1 MHDDQDLGH
10 PDDDPLK
17 RLQRREYSWRPAVK
31 YAGAVIGATFLTAI
45 IIGVISAVMG
55 GPICDAG
62 EHVFICSRWAEL
74 AFPLVP
80 GAVSLIGALGCFW
93 ITYLRWR
100 SFGNWRPAGH
110 VLGAHAVD
118 VGVDDVDVLHRPVR
132 RRGRDS
138 LIRPSLTR
146 PSSSIV
152 DPTVVDPAVFAHR

>member
-1 MHDDQDLGH
+1 MPRVAYGDGMHDDQDLGH

-17 RLQRREYSWRPAVK
+17 RLERKEYSWRPAVK

-45 IIGVISAVMG
+45 IIGVISAVVG

-100 SFGNWRPAGH
+100 SFSNWRPWLAMCW
-110 VLGAHAVD
+110 VLMPWTLAWMTSTFSIAIF
-118 VGVDDVDVLHRPVR
+118 GVEGGIP
-132 RRGRDS
+132 
-138 LIRPSLTR
+138 
-146 PSSSIV
+146 
-152 DPTVVDPAVFAHR
+152 